1 MRQTAGAWAWR
12 EQAGTRQRDATG
24 SAEWLLFWDRL
35 VEDVINLNAGQ
46 GWVAPFG
53 DLQQSGLCQDSK
65 STSWVEVCLSGV
77 GVSAGL

>member
-46 GWVAPFG
+46 GWVALLGTCSWGCLARRGPVAALLHECFPHRTAV
-53 DLQQSGLCQDSK
+53 SGL
-65 STSWVEVCLSGV
+65 
-77 GVSAGL
+77 